1 MTFGRRVLAGV
12 AAMAALLAGGAAVAQ
27 PATLTL
33 YVSEIPGQS
42 DRSAAAPGIG
52 IELVQRAA
60 TAANLAII
68 VQFVPWVRATVEAS
82 RSETGLVLP
91 LTRLPERE
99 AGYTWI
105 APLYDLDLGFVALAR
120 RIDSL
125 AAADGEKLIGV
136 WRGTSH
142 ETQLRQAGLIN
153 LAAIADDHTLLQLL
167 LTDRISAWFG
177 AFPEILEHWRRLPD
191 DRRPAGRVLT
201 FGTPIT
207 RDTVWLAGG
216 KTFPPALA
224 QRLGAAI
231 AAEQQSDDFADLR
244 RRYLGR

>member
-1 MTFGRRVLAGV
+1 MLSRRFLLRGLVGF
-12 AAMAALLAGGAAVAQ
+12 AALLTAPPAPAQ
-27 PATLTL
+27 PSTLTL
-33 YVSEIPGQS
+33 FVSEIPGQS
-42 DRSAAAPGIG
+42 DRSAASPGLG
-52 IELVQRAA
+52 IELVQQAA
-60 TAANLAII
+60 TAAGLALI

-82 RSETGLVLP
+82 RSPTGLVLP
-91 LTRLPERE
+91 LTRLAERE

-105 APLYDLDLGFVALAR
+105 APLYDLDLGFVALGR

-153 LAAIADDHTLLQLL
+153 LAAVADDQTLLQLL
-167 LTDRISAWFG
+167 LTDRVSAWFG
-177 AFPEILEHWRRLPD
+177 AYPEILERWRRLPD
-191 DRRPAGRVLT
+191 DRKPAGRDLT
-201 FGTPIT
+201 FGTPII

-216 KTFPPALA
+216 KTLDPALA
-224 QRLGAAI
+224 QRLATTITAIQQTDAFAAM
-231 AAEQQSDDFADLR
+231 R